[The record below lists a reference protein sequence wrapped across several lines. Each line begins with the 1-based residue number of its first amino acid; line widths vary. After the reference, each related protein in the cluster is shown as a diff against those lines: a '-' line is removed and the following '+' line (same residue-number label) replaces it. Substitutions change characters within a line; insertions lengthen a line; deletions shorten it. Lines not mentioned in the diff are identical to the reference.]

1 MTFAAKIVVRKNTTT
16 GKHEAGFASKTSGVI
31 VEEFGKWY
39 GSQMSYRPFH
49 AAMAAAHAYADKLNA
64 ATPA

>member
-31 VEEFGKWY
+31 VAEFGKWY
-39 GSQMSYRPFH
+39 GSQMSYQPFH
-49 AAMAAAHAYADKLNA
+49 EAMAAARAYADKLNSELA
-64 ATPA
+64 

>member
-31 VEEFGKWY
+31 VAEFGRWF
-39 GSQMSYRPFH
+39 GSQMSYRPFW
-49 AAMAAAHAYADKLNA
+49 AAMNAAREHADKLNA
-64 ATPA
+64 ATA